1 MKFTMGKTIV
11 KNQHYVPQRYL
22 RKFAVTQKKKKKN
35 IYRFNIF
42 DKEKQESREN
52 QNVEN
57 YASERYF
64 YDVDFNELLEEAESK
79 GINIDN
85 EIKDL
90 TNKVDKQ
97 HLENIFATKVETTM
111 FDPFEKIITKYTLTP
126 TNMYTKVQVVPEEDK
141 ATIAYYLAFQFVRT
155 KEYREK
161 IIQMYEKGTKLLI
174 WKGLKQEIGSE
185 FLDSLDIKL
194 KENKINLIHN
204 EQLIDTELLES
215 FAKIFLKHI
224 WIFAVNET
232 DNLFYTSDNPLVLYG
247 HQEHQGLGSK
257 GVEII
262 FPITPKL
269 ALVMREVEHFQRDLP
284 LYNRFIHIPEKYINF
299 YNELQVFQSYKYIF
313 SKDENFSLAKELM
326 GKYPKLKDT
335 NRDRFLMG

>member
-1 MKFTMGKTIV
+1 MKYNMGKSIV

-22 RKFAVTQKKKKKN
+22 RKFAVAQKKKNKN

-64 YDVDFNELLEEAESK
+64 YDVAFHKLLEEAKAE
-79 GINIDN
+79 GITIEDGI
-85 EIKDL
+85 EDL
-90 TNKVDKQ
+90 TDKVDKQ
-97 HLENIFATKVETTM
+97 HLENVFATKVETTM
-111 FDPFEKIITKYTLTP
+111 FDPFENIITKYTLTP
-126 TNMYTKVQVVPEEDK
+126 ANMYTKVQVVPEEDK
-141 ATIAYYLAFQFVRT
+141 ATIAYYLAIQFVRT

-161 IIQMYEKGTKLLI
+161 IIQMYEKGTKLLLR
-174 WKGLKQEIGSE
+174 KGLKNEIDSE
-185 FLDSLDIKL
+185 FLESLEIKL
-194 KENKINLIHN
+194 KENRVNLIHN

-215 FAKIFLKHI
+215 FAQIFLKHI

-232 DNLFYTSDNPLVLYG
+232 ENLFYTSDNPLVFYG
-247 HQEHQGLGSK
+247 HKEHQGLGSK

-269 ALVMREVEHFQRDLP
+269 ALVMREVEHFQRDIP
-284 LYNRFIHIPEKYINF
+284 LYNRFIHIPKEYINF
-299 YNELQVFQSYKYIF
+299 YNELQVIQSYKYIF
-313 SKDENFSLAKELM
+313 SKGENLRLALELM
-326 GKYPKLKDT
+326 EKHPELKDI
-335 NRDRFLMG
+335 NRSRFLMG

>member
-1 MKFTMGKTIV
+1 MEKSIV

-35 IYRFNIF
+35 IYRFNIL
-42 DKEKQESREN
+42 DKEKQELREK

-64 YDVDFNELLEEAESK
+64 YDVDFNELLEEAESE
-79 GINIDN
+79 GINIDD
-85 EIKDL
+85 EIRDL

-97 HLENIFATKVETTM
+97 HMENVFATKVETTM

-126 TNMYTKVQVVPEEDK
+126 ANMYTKVQVVPEEDK

-161 IIQMYEKGTKLLI
+161 IIQMYEKGTKLLLR
-174 WKGLKQEIGSE
+174 KGLKGEIDSE
-185 FLDSLDIKL
+185 FLDSLEIKM
-194 KENKINLIHN
+194 KEKRINLIHN

-232 DNLFYTSDNPLVLYG
+232 ENSFYTSDNPLVLYG
-247 HQEHQGLGSK
+247 HEEHQGIGSK

-269 ALVMREVEHFQRDLP
+269 ALVMREVEHFHRDLP
-284 LYNRFIHIPEKYINF
+284 LYNRFINIPEEYINF

-313 SKDENFSLAKELM
+313 SKDENFSLALELM
-326 GKYPKLKDT
+326 RKYPELKNI
-335 NRDRFLMG
+335 NRNRFLMG